1 MPFEIIQVTAAY
13 SNAVLV
19 AIMPHVSNFAKALD
33 LPLPQPIAITQVEK
47 FGCSPRADHIGGR
60 VVLTNDYSFT
70 FDLGAVVLYR
80 SPRSY
85 YSLQDP
91 ERLPEFYGPVKVNKD
106 EAARIARSALKRLGY
121 SDAELYLN
129 LPPKVT
135 PPKRNEGK
143 MIARYLIEWIN
154 PENVTTGGIPL
165 ERTAVEINASNGRIE
180 MLGIQ
185 TKQARRPDPK
195 IDVHPPMLASQ
206 PKSQPIGGTKVY
218 RVSAAYSR
226 AFLVAILPQ
235 LSAYVEKA
243 GVDVKTP
250 ITTNDV
256 DMAHYDCG
264 FVEGFPRA
272 CVYLKAGHRFWYE
285 HGQVTAFD
293 ANDAYRHP
301 EPNSLSDDKPS
312 SRFYGPVKA
321 SANEAMSV
329 VRKAVDRLGWTSSV
343 RELRKQPEV
352 VPPRK
357 EGTNYFARYFF
368 NWWPNKQDIQIAAA
382 EVDATT
388 KKLKSLYINSR
399 ANPQIWR
406 DPPSIDV
413 PPMIETNL
421 PPALRSQPATQLPV
435 PNLPP
440 PTPIQN
446 LPR

>member
-33 LPLPQPIAITQVEK
+33 LPIPQPVTITQVQK
-47 FGCSPRADHIGGR
+47 FGCSPRADHVGGR
-60 VVLTNDYSFT
+60 VVLTNNYSFT

-80 SPRSY
+80 SPHSY

-91 ERLPEFYGPVKVNKD
+91 DRLPEFYGPVKVKKD
-106 EAARIARSALKRLGY
+106 EAVKIARSALKRLGY
-121 SDAELYLN
+121 TDAELHLDV
-129 LPPKVT
+129 PTKVT

-143 MIARYLIEWIN
+143 MIARYLVEWIDPN
-154 PENVTTGGIPL
+154 QVSPGGIPL
-165 ERTAVEINASNGRIE
+165 ERTAVEVDASSGRIE

-195 IDVHPPMLASQ
+195 IDVHPPVLASQ
-206 PKSQPIGGTKVY
+206 PKSQLIGGTKVY
-218 RVSAAYSR
+218 HVSEAYSR
-226 AFLVAILPQ
+226 AFLLAILPQ
-235 LSAYVEKA
+235 LSAYVERA
-243 GVDVKTP
+243 GVDVKIP

-256 DMAHYDCG
+256 DIAHYDCG

-272 CVYLKAGHRFWYE
+272 SVYLKAGDRFWYE

-293 ANDAYRHP
+293 ARDAYRRP
-301 EPNSLSDDKPS
+301 EPNSFSDDKPS
-312 SRFYGPVKA
+312 ARFYGAVNVSP
-321 SANEAMSV
+321 NEAMSV
-329 VRKAVDRLGWTSSV
+329 ARRAVDQLGWTAHV

-352 VPPRK
+352 VPPRR

-368 NWWPNKQDIQIAAA
+368 NWWPNKEDMQIAVA

-406 DPPSIDV
+406 EPPKIDV
-413 PPMIETNL
+413 PPMIETNAPEPASSQPTRAL
-421 PPALRSQPATQLPV
+421 PPA
-435 PNLPP
+435 
-440 PTPIQN
+440 TPIK
-446 LPR
+446 